1 MSPKVKWQRVGLIL
15 LDAILVI
22 LALYAAFMLRFN
34 FEVSTPYYH
43 QYLLV
48 VPFFVLVRLA
58 CFWGF
63 NLYRGILRYASTS
76 ELTAIFF
83 STTLGTAILS
93 AANVLVIPFVPA
105 VWGTYEHAGHM
116 QRVGLAILIIE
127 YVMTMLLVGA
137 GHFSRRLMLS
147 GLFRRADTGDLRR
160 VVIMGAGDTGEA
172 VARQMIHSPVRAYQP
187 VAFVDDDPNKQLHS
201 IHGIPVAGT
210 SGDIPEVISK
220 YDAQEVLIAI
230 PGIGPKKLR
239 QIVDICEHARV
250 GFKIIPSIKD
260 VFQGR
265 VSINHIRPVE
275 IEDLLGREEVRLEL
289 SEERNYIKGETV
301 IVTGAGGS
309 IGSELVRQ
317 VLRFD
322 PKKIVLLGRGE
333 NSIYELAAELNSKVA
348 SGKLCLVIAD
358 VRDEAKLHA
367 VVEQYRPTIFFH
379 AAAHKHV
386 PLMELH
392 PDEAIKNNVRG
403 TWNVAKAAE
412 SVGAKKFIM
421 ISSDKAVRPTNVM
434 GASKRVAEMIV
445 FCMAKTSRTQFVAVR
460 FGNVL
465 GSRGSVIPLFKRQIA
480 QGGPVTV
487 THSQITRFFMTI
499 PEAVSLVIQAGSA
512 REQRR
517 LFLLDMGEPV
527 RIVDLARNLIRL
539 SGLEPDKDIE
549 IRVTGLRPGEKLTE
563 ELLTAGENVKATDMG
578 KIFMTEPDDVDCNVL
593 WEDVAE
599 LERLAEKADA
609 EGIRQKLK
617 HLVPDY
623 KTPQVA
629 AACK

>member
-1 MSPKVKWQRVGLIL
+1 MSPKVKWQRVGLVL
-15 LDAILVI
+15 LDAILVV
-22 LALYAAFMLRFN
+22 LSLYAAYLLRFN
-34 FEVSTPYYH
+34 FEVPTPYYR

-48 VPFFVLVRLA
+48 VAFFVLVRLG

-76 ELTAIFF
+76 EMLAIFF

-93 AANVLVIPFVPA
+93 ALNLLVIPFVPA
-105 VWGTYEHAGHM
+105 VWGVYEHAGHM
-116 QRVGLAILIIE
+116 QRVALAILIIE
-127 YVMTMLLVGA
+127 YVVTFLLVG
-137 GHFSRRLMLS
+137 GGRFSRRLMLS
-147 GLFRRADTGDLRR
+147 GYFRRADTGDLRR
-160 VVIMGAGDTGEA
+160 VLIVGAGDAGEA
-172 VARQMIHSPVRAYQP
+172 VARQMKHSPVRAYLP
-187 VAFVDDDPNKQLHS
+187 VAFIDDDPNKQHRWL
-201 IHGIPVAGT
+201 HGIPVAGKT
-210 SGDIPEVISK
+210 GDIPAVLSK

-230 PGIGPKKLR
+230 PGIKPGKLR
-239 QIVDICEHARV
+239 EIVDLCEHAHV

-265 VSINHIRPVE
+265 VSINAMRPVE

-289 SEERNYIKGETV
+289 GEERNYLKGETV
-301 IVTGAGGS
+301 LVTGAGGS

-317 VLRFD
+317 VLRFE
-322 PKKIVLLGRGE
+322 PKRIVLLGHGE
-333 NSIYELAAELNSKVA
+333 NSIYEIAAELNPKV
-348 SGKLCLVIAD
+348 SPGKLCLAIAD
-358 VRDEAKLHA
+358 VRDEAKIRA
-367 VVEQYRPTIFFH
+367 VVEEYRPTIFFH

-403 TWNVAKAAE
+403 TLNVARAAE
-412 SVGAKKFIM
+412 AIHAKKFIM

-434 GASKRVAEMIV
+434 GATKRVAEMMV

-465 GSRGSVIPLFKRQIA
+465 GSRGSVIPLFKKQIA

-487 THSQITRFFMTI
+487 THAEVTRFFMTI

-527 RIVDLARNLIRL
+527 RIIDLARNLVRL
-539 SGLEPDKDIE
+539 SGFEPDKDIE
-549 IRVTGLRPGEKLTE
+549 IRVTGLRPGEKLKE

-578 KIFMTEPDDVDCNVL
+578 KIFMTEPDEVDCAML
-593 WEDVAE
+593 FEHVAE
-599 LERLAEKADA
+599 LERLAAAADA
-609 EGIRQKLK
+609 QGVRRKLRQ
-617 HLVPDY
+617 LVPDY
-623 KTPQVA
+623 CCEPMELAQR
-629 AACK
+629 